1 MARGSVQSSTQGRE
15 DSTLT
20 ENEVAEVHEDDLSIG
35 EMIIIQQLMQIEQY
49 LRDLCEGGDDGV
61 RH

>member
-1 MARGSVQSSTQGRE
+1 M
-15 DSTLT
+15 T